1 MHNWYYQ
8 YVDHVGL
15 YLHAS
20 DESHHRAHSYGQ
32 EMIVDCSKASIY
44 IGAIYEHIRD
54 QQSKYS
60 LLCSLVLLKRSN
72 LMLDYLL
79 QV

>member
-20 DESHHRAHSYGQ
+20 DESHHRAYSYGQ
-32 EMIVDCSKASIY
+32 EMIVDCSKTNIY
-44 IGAIYEHIRD
+44 IGGFMSIFEINN
-54 QQSKYS
+54 QNI
-60 LLCSLVLLKRSN
+60 LCFAL
-72 LMLDYLL
+72 
-79 QV
+79 